1 MDLQDQLRN
10 IFPNHKFSEISNSDN
25 KKSLITNKQS
35 SPLICKYEKRNGRPH
50 TIIEG
55 FENINNHQIKS
66 LAKKIKQVFSVGGS
80 VKQYSIMIQGN
91 NRKEIMNFL
100 KSEGYNVKRVGG

>member
-10 IFPNHKFSEISNSDN
+10 IFSNHKFSEISNSDN
-25 KKSLITNKQS
+25 KKRLIIKKQS

-50 TIIEG
+50 TIVEG
-55 FENINNHQIKS
+55 FENINNHEIKS

-80 VKQYSIMIQGN
+80 VKKNSIIIQGN
-91 NRKEIMNFL
+91 NRQEIMNL
-100 KSEGYNVKRVGG
+100 LMSEGYNVKRVGG